1 MLHHGSIEIR
11 PDERKVLHEGREV
24 VLGGRA
30 FDLLLVLI
38 ECRERVVSKTELMER
53 VWPDLVVEENN
64 LHVQISA
71 LRRALGTRLITT
83 IPGRGYRFTPPHAL
97 AAGGAGDVGDGCDA
111 HGAAPAT
118 VPSAPGPPWLSQT
131 EALLGREIDCVALAA
146 RLQQQRLI
154 SVVGAGGIGK
164 TRLVREVARRCQM
177 DFADGVWWVDLASLK
192 DDGEVC
198 RVVAAGLGIRSGDGD
213 AAMQL
218 AQALH
223 DRGRLLLVLDNCEQ
237 VAAGV
242 GALMAVLLTAL
253 PHLQVLATSLVPLHI
268 DGEQVWRLGSLGLP
282 ARGVPLEEARQCGA
296 FALFEQRACQ
306 VDQRFVI
313 LPGQLELV
321 IDLCCHLDGNAL
333 AIEMAAV
340 RAPQIGI
347 EALHARLTD
356 RLRLLRSINRQQ
368 PERHHSLRALLDW
381 SCALL
386 DEVQRGVL
394 WRLAVFGGGFR
405 LDLALQVLV
414 DDELDEWTVLDALGV
429 LVDRS
434 LLQIESVDPPCY
446 RLPESTQVY
455 AREQLSRSGWLEML
469 SARHG
474 EALARWPVE
483 SPAWLGFF

>member
-38 ECRERVVSKTELMER
+38 ECRERVVSKVELMER

-64 LHVQISA
+64 LHVQIAA
-71 LRRALGTRLITT
+71 LRRALGPGLITT
-83 IPGRGYRFTPPHAL
+83 IPGRGYRFTPPYAL
-97 AAGGAGDVGDGCDA
+97 ATGGAGDA
-111 HGAAPAT
+111 HETAPAT

-242 GALMAVLLTAL
+242 GALTAVLLTAL

-321 IDLCCHLDGNAL
+321 IDLCRHLDGNAL

-394 WRLAVFGGGFR
+394 WRLAVFGGSFR

-455 AREQLSRSGWLEML
+455 AHEQLSRCGLLDLMRTRHVRLAEWSG
-469 SARHG
+469 
-474 EALARWPVE
+474 
-483 SPAWLGFF
+483 